1 MRNIPGC
8 EIPAIKR
15 KAIERLALNIK
26 QQSQEIEELKS
37 IVTNMEAELDLA
49 RITLFIL
56 ENAQ

>member
-26 QQSQEIEELKS
+26 SQSQEIDDLKA
-37 IVTNMEAELDLA
+37 IVSNMEAELDLA

-56 ENAQ
+56 ENAS

>member
-8 EIPAIKR
+8 EIPQLKR

-26 QQSQEIEELKS
+26 AQSQELEEFKS
-37 IVTNMEAELDLA
+37 VVSSMEAELDLA

-56 ENAQ
+56 ENAD